1 MSTLQG
7 LFGFTSLTEVIQNA
21 FGNVFADIWCVALFT
36 LVDLGSPHVQ
46 MLLNSTGMLNGLGG
60 TLYYNLVHVL
70 KLQLFAEWKD
80 KFNGFKLFG

>member
-1 MSTLQG
+1 MSAMQG
-7 LFGFTSLTEVIQNA
+7 IFGISSLGEVIQNA

-36 LVDLGSPHVQ
+36 LVDIANPYVYN
-46 MLLNSTGMLNGLGG
+46 MLNSSGLMNGVGG
-60 TLYYNLVHVL
+60 NLYSNMIQVL